1 VQKGPSTP
9 PWEQNTYVSTVEED
23 DSESS
28 EMTQSADATKATA
41 DDGKIRDPDAARE
54 LALAA
59 VEELISPY
67 DPTVMT
73 PALVVDWENKS
84 PKVMYIIYPLYPMQ
98 SGVNKFK
105 VGAPMKVTVSLEDGS
120 TQVEKLPQGKRVKTM
135 EDKRDR
141 SMEHERIVAAEL
153 ALIEVLLGERT
164 YIRATGYLDGY
175 EEWFLHHDKVTID
188 LKSREPVALAWHR
201 KPHE

>member
-1 VQKGPSTP
+1 MQQEASTP
-9 PWEQNTYVSTVEED
+9 PWEQNTYVSSED
-23 DSESS
+23 EQSEDA
-28 EMTQSADATKATA
+28 EKTQALDATQAKP
-41 DDGKIRDPDAARE
+41 DDAKIRDPEKARE
-54 LALAA
+54 LAMAA

-73 PALVVDWENKS
+73 PALVVDWANKS
-84 PKVMYIIYPLYPMQ
+84 PKVMYIIYPLYPMET
-98 SGVNKFK
+98 GINKFK

-120 TQVEKLPQGKRVKTM
+120 TQVEKLPKSKRLKVM
-135 EDKRDR
+135 EEKRDR

-153 ALIEVLLGERT
+153 ALIEVLLGERS
-164 YIRATGYLDGY
+164 YNRATGYLDGY

-188 LKSREPVALAWHR
+188 LKSREPEALAWHR